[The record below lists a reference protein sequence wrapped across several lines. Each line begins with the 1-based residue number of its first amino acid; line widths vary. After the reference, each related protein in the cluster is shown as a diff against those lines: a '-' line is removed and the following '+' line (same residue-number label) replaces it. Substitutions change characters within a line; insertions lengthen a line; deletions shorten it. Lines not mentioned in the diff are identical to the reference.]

1 MTDYEKSRATLQ
13 DFLNTYGKCA
23 EDPNRAG
30 LVPEDMKEGKPQ
42 TEEVTE
48 GNGLQQ
54 GAAGKE
60 TAADIK
66 AHVPAGTS
74 VEGSRVNS
82 GDSTSGPKVEGE
94 YKVETAQAPDEDIE
108 KMDSVDVNVKKAAAQ
123 NILLGS
129 RLMDIIDR
137 EFEMADAISTKQA
150 SEEAQLMYAIK
161 CAAERQKEIHVAQV
175 MEMLGCSAKVANELL
190 NQVAEEDPAAVMP
203 AESMGEEEADAILA
217 QAAQED
223 VDAAEEDYDDME
235 EDYED
240 MDEDYEDME
249 DAEEDAEDVDVEALG
264 EEIQSVIDQLTAEGY
279 DEGEVA
285 QAILEDAG
293 ITEDDIAEMI
303 AENLAEEGLSP
314 EDSAALVSE
323 LEGLQEEGVTPE
335 DLAGALSDAQ

>member
-23 EDPNRAG
+23 EDPNREG

-42 TEEVTE
+42 TEEVSDV
-48 GNGLQQ
+48 QQ

-66 AHVPAGTS
+66 ENVPAGTS

-94 YKVETAQAPDEDIE
+94 YKVETAQAPDEDI
-108 KMDSVDVNVKKAAAQ
+108 KIMDSVDVNVKKAAAQ

-137 EFEMADAISTKQA
+137 EFERADALSSKQA
-150 SEEAQLMYAIK
+150 SEEEQLMLAIK
-161 CAAERQKEIHVAQV
+161 QAAEAQKEQHVAQV
-175 MEMLGCSAKVANELL
+175 MAMLGCSAKVANELL

-203 AESMGEEEADAILA
+203 AESMDEEEADAILA
-217 QAAQED
+217 QAAQDD
-223 VDAAEEDYDDME
+223 VDAAEEDYEDDAM
-235 EDYED
+235 DYED
-240 MDEDYEDME
+240 EPMEDEDI
-249 DAEEDAEDVDVEALG
+249 DVETLG
-264 EEIQSVIDQLTAEGY
+264 EEIQGVIDQLTAEGY
-279 DEGEVA
+279 DEGEIA

-293 ITEDDIAEMI
+293 VTEDDIAEMI
-303 AENLAEEGLSP
+303 AENLDEQGLSAEESAGLIK
-314 EDSAALVSE
+314 E
-323 LEGLQEEGVTPE
+323 LEDLQAQGVTPE
-335 DLAGALSDAQ
+335 DLSDALSDVQ